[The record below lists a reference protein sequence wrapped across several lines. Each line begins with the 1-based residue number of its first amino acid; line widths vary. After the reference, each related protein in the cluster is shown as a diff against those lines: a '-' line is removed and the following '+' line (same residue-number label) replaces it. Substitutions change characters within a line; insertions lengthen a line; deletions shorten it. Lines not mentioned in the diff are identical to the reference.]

1 MVVLLDTNII
11 IDHLR
16 QQAEKSILTRISAKT
31 PYQDIKL
38 SLITIQEL
46 YGGTSTLH
54 SQKEKDLLAV
64 ISSLEILPYTYHVA
78 KLAGTLFRDLGR
90 PIDFADSTIAA
101 TAIVNGA
108 LLATLNKRDFT
119 GIPGLELAE

>member
-16 QQAEKSILTRISAKT
+16 QAPEKSILTRINTKI
-31 PYQDIKL
+31 PYQNLRL

-64 ISSLEILPYTYHVA
+64 ISSLEILPYTYQVA
-78 KLAGTLFRDLGR
+78 QHAGKLFRDLGR
-90 PIDFADSTIAA
+90 PIDFADAAIAA
-101 TAIVNGA
+101 TAIVNCA
-108 LLATLNKRDFT
+108 ELATLNTRGFA
-119 GIPGLELAE
+119 GIPELKLAK